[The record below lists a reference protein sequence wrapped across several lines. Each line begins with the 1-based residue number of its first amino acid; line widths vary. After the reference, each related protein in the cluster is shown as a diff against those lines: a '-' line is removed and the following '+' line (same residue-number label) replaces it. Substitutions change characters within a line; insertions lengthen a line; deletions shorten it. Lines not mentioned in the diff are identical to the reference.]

1 MIIWLASYPKSGNTW
16 IRLFLNSLFY
26 ASNNITNIN
35 NINIGQFPTRKHFQG
50 ITDNVDDLNEFTQ
63 NCINAQLKINLSN
76 EIKFFKTHHAY
87 WTNKNNKFTNTDTT
101 LGVIHIV
108 RDPRNIITSLKNHFN
123 FNDYNHALNFLLD
136 EKKVITF
143 DNQKIENNLPH
154 IISSWKNHFNSWKKM
169 KKNYLLIKYEN
180 LLFSPEQEFGKIIN
194 YLERIFDRKFDKKK
208 VIDAIEKN
216 NFDKLKE
223 FEKKNGFIEAPKF
236 LGNSKSFFYLG
247 PKNDWKNL
255 LEAKISK
262 KIENEFEKEMR
273 ELNYI

>member
-16 IRLFLNSLFY
+16 IRLFLNSLLY
-26 ASNNITNIN
+26 TSNNITNIN
-35 NINIGQFPTRKHFQG
+35 NINIAQFPTRKHFQG

-63 NCINAQLKINLSN
+63 NCINAQFKINLSN

-208 VIDAIEKN
+208 VLDAIEKN
-216 NFDKLKE
+216 NFEKLKE

-236 LGNSKSFFYLG
+236 SGGSISFFYLG
-247 PKNDWKNL
+247 KKNNWKNL
-255 LEAKISK
+255 LETKISK
-262 KIENEFEKEMR
+262 KIEEEFEKEMK